1 MILEVPNA
9 NECIYLLCLLSL
21 FFSVV
26 TSKKRPFVLFTQT
39 IKMHRDIPFHS
50 KYDKKA
56 ETNDLMFKKT
66 KLLITYIS
74 PIASENRKK

>member
-1 MILEVPNA
+1 
-9 NECIYLLCLLSL
+9 
-21 FFSVV
+21 
-26 TSKKRPFVLFTQT
+26 
-39 IKMHRDIPFHS
+39 MHRDIPFHS